1 MNYWF
6 DNKNFI
12 TSSYDKSSCFS
23 DSSLNFNF
31 FNSEYVSFETRTC
44 GNFVDGVFMDY
55 NYRYDNKY
63 YVNDV
68 IVIDKFI
75 KKEVI

>member
-1 MNYWF
+1 
-6 DNKNFI
+6 
-12 TSSYDKSSCFS
+12 
-23 DSSLNFNF
+23 
-31 FNSEYVSFETRTC
+31 
-44 GNFVDGVFMDY
+44 MDY

-75 KKEVI
+75 NNEVI

>member
-1 MNYWF
+1 MTALEDFEKYLIDEERF
-6 DNKNFI
+6 SPVTVHHTIQKL
-12 TSSYDKSSCFS
+12 SYIFQHI
-23 DSSLNFNF
+23 
-31 FNSEYVSFETRTC
+31 
-44 GNFVDGVFMDY
+44 FMDY

-75 KKEVI
+75 NNEVI